1 MDKETRSRMF
11 DPFFTTKFTG
21 RGLGLAAVLGIVRSH
36 RGAIKLYSEPG
47 KGTAF
52 KVLFPSSEPAELAFE
67 QSPGGVEVWRGTG
80 TVLIVDDEEG
90 VRLVGRKTL
99 EKAGFTVMIAEDGR
113 AGVQMFRTHADEIR
127 AVLLDMTMPDISGE
141 EVFRAIRT
149 IRPEVRVILSSGY
162 NEQET
167 ISHFQG
173 RGLAGFIQKPYQ
185 PMKLIEKVREILTQT
200 DRVRSAQENV

>member
-1 MDKETRSRMF
+1 MF

-47 KGTAF
+47 QGTAF
-52 KVLFPSSEPAELAFE
+52 KVLFASSEQAAPAFE
-67 QSPGGVEVWRGTG
+67 QSPEGVEMCRGTG

-90 VRLVGRKTL
+90 VRSVARKTL
-99 EKAGFTVMIAEDGR
+99 ETVGFTVMTAEDGR
-113 AGVQMFRTHADEIR
+113 AGVQMFRTHADEIK

-167 ISHFQG
+167 IRQFQG

-200 DRVRSAQENV
+200 DRVRTSQGNV

>member
-1 MDKETRSRMF
+1 M
-11 DPFFTTKFTG
+11 G
-21 RGLGLAAVLGIVRSH
+21 
-36 RGAIKLYSEPG
+36 
-47 KGTAF
+47 
-52 KVLFPSSEPAELAFE
+52 LAFE

-99 EKAGFTVMIAEDGR
+99 EKAGFTVMMAEDGR

-127 AVLLDMTMPDISGE
+127 AVLLDLTMPDMSGE

-149 IRPEVRVILSSGY
+149 IRPEVKVIVSSGY

-167 ISHFQG
+167 ISLFQG

>member
-36 RGAIKLYSEPG
+36 RGAIKLYSELG
-47 KGTAF
+47 QGTAF
-52 KVLFPSSEPAELAFE
+52 KVLFASSEQAPTLE
-67 QSPGGVEVWRGTG
+67 QSPEGVEVWRGSG

-90 VRLVGRKTL
+90 VRLVARKTL
-99 EKAGFTVMIAEDGR
+99 EKAGFTVMTAEDGR
-113 AGVQMFRTHADEIR
+113 AGVQMFRTHADEIK

-167 ISHFQG
+167 ISLFQG
-173 RGLAGFIQKPYQ
+173 KGLAGFIQKPYQ

>member
-1 MDKETRSRMF
+1 
-11 DPFFTTKFTG
+11 
-21 RGLGLAAVLGIVRSH
+21 
-36 RGAIKLYSEPG
+36 
-47 KGTAF
+47 
-52 KVLFPSSEPAELAFE
+52 
-67 QSPGGVEVWRGTG
+67 VWRGTG